1 MVVLLVP
8 GPPSVRT
15 YTRSN
20 TWNEVITVKTM
31 PKNKEGAKS
40 GTVEGIAHCGAE
52 GHSGPCTPKMAR
64 MTESTRPLR
73 VVRTKLHTTASATRG
88 VSTGTKKTTRRTAGS
103 GCTPLATGQRPK
115 PGRR

>member
-31 PKNKEGAKS
+31 PKNKEGDKS

-52 GHSGPCTPKMAR
+52 GHSGPAR
-64 MTESTRPLR
+64 R
-73 VVRTKLHTTASATRG
+73 KWRG
-88 VSTGTKKTTRRTAGS
+88 
-103 GCTPLATGQRPK
+103 
-115 PGRR
+115 